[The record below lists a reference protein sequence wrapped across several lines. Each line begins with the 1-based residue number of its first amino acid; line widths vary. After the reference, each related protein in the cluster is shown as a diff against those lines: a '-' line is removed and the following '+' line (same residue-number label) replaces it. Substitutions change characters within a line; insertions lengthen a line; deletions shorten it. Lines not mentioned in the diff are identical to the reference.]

1 MMVRGSS
8 TAQADPDAVL
18 ELFSEVRSLFHRGR
32 ALMDELHGMGESS
45 AGQRAVL
52 ESIARR
58 GPQTVPQ
65 LARARP
71 VSRQHIQ
78 ALVNALQERALV
90 RLVPNPAHKRS
101 HLVELTRKGATLL
114 GEMQRRERSLLRRL
128 DLGISPAELRKA
140 TAVLAELR
148 RRLEAG
154 VGDRFDRD

>member
-1 MMVRGSS
+1 MS
-8 TAQADPDAVL
+8 
-18 ELFSEVRSLFHRGR
+18 
-32 ALMDELHGMGESS
+32 ELHGMGDNS

-78 ALVNALQERALV
+78 VLVNALQERTLV
-90 RLVPNPAHKRS
+90 RLVNNPAHKRS
-101 HLVELTRKGATLL
+101 HLVELTRKGAALL
-114 GEMQRRERSLLRRL
+114 GAMQRRERGLLQRL

-140 TAVLAELR
+140 TDVLAKLR
-148 RRLEAG
+148 GKLESG
-154 VGDRFDRD
+154 VGDGVDRK